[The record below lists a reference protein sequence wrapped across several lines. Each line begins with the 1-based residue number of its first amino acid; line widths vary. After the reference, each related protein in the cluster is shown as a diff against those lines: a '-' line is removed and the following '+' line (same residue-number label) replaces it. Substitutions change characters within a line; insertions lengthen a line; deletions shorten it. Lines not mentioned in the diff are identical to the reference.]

1 MVLIKGLNV
10 GSGNL
15 TVNLGT
21 EELFQPFDASCPDNT
36 DSEKC
41 NPSSPEYS
49 PEECGPSSPTQPM
62 MNNPTIGGSGWYSED
77 CDDCCHPITDEV
89 INYMEVV
96 VVTIHQPGYTEN
108 ITCKDADVESMINT
122 AVNAGVATVT
132 TIDPK
137 AHTAGM
143 LSNTKIKTKS
153 DGAQVYDLD
162 YTVDI
167 PIVEELGHLEVVSY
181 MKVDFER
188 MKQDKDLDVPASLQ
202 TATTSLM
209 GMQVSH
215 EKVIESGKTKQ
226 NSYVYID
233 PTTDKVWDGP
243 VHNHPTKGVMAGAT
257 HTNIPHPVL
266 TVKQVP
272 NIKVQDDRIK
282 DEILSLDIGAAISI
296 NPLTAI
302 DESYSSSNKDQLV
315 KTFISEPI
323 ASRAPDGKTRF
334 LFSVDH
340 ANLVQTQ
347 SLYAGLKDPMIY
359 KKTPV
364 ESLQIYRQPS
374 TDTYNLTELG
384 VAKIGDASGENLG
397 LEKELIVSTAD
408 LKSYNETP
416 SMYASTTLDVVSAGL
431 KKNSRKADKNFD
443 GVEEADIGA
452 IEEISVMNLTDK
464 GLRVFSVED
473 SEISNFTSGKFGY
486 SVEVQF
492 QDPSVSYLNKK
503 LSELCASKDSLENLS
518 SDIVNLRAY
527 DSTNKNFKDGYLSSH
542 GTKHTSVVKDSIS
555 QIIDINSVAT
565 GQVDRAKINYL
576 MSLSSGQTGSPAGI
590 DTLVE
595 IMNAYEEKLYTLL
608 EGNLDIDNSSYSN
621 IEKDVGVTNSS
632 NADLGLVSTEK
643 TFNYVV
649 DRSTPDN
656 LGVEYFNAQIRSFPQ
671 LSVAEFTQRQESEPT
686 VSGDPNTTTL
696 TPTEVSI
703 GEATLTPTA
712 DTSAAEY
719 QEAAI
724 LSTAATSDNVSTP
737 TAQSTTAQVAEEVM
751 AALGV
756 TMTLASTTNDDPEEI
771 EALSIDSGT
780 VFGDNSFSTND
791 IDTDDGLLG
800 CGESSDS
807 FTDASTISLAASLA
821 TTAQVQGT
829 LDAESPINQDQELL
843 CASSQQETL
852 ATQSGIEMDTLAL
865 AQTQYTE
872 AAVAE
877 VQTLTGLQTTTD
889 LGPSLLAE
897 QYSPISQSDLDSIP
911 QGSAM
916 LVTIAAESLGEAA
929 SIDAYTENILITNG
943 SSTTNIDTTNIS
955 SRSEQVT
962 NYIDNAFTG
971 AVFESPSQTTS
982 TPIQGCR

>member
-21 EELFQPFDASCPDNT
+21 EELFQPSDTNCPDNT

-41 NPSSPEYS
+41 DPSSPEYN
-49 PEECGPSSPTQPM
+49 PEECVPSSPP
-62 MNNPTIGGSGWYSED
+62 PTDEIIAVSSSGWYSED
-77 CDDCCHPITDEV
+77 CDDCCHPISDEI
-89 INYMEVV
+89 INYMELV
-96 VVTIHQPGYTEN
+96 VVTFMSPGYTQN
-108 ITCKDADVESMINT
+108 IACSDADVESIVNEAVT
-122 AVNAGVATVT
+122 AGAATVS

-137 AHTAGM
+137 AHTAGL

-153 DGAQVYDLD
+153 DGTQVYDLD
-162 YTVDI
+162 YTIDI
-167 PIVEELGHLEVVSY
+167 PIVDELEHLEVVSY
-181 MKVDFER
+181 MKIDFDR
-188 MKQDKDLDVPASLQ
+188 IKLDKDLDVPASLQ
-202 TATTSLM
+202 AATTDLM
-209 GMQVSH
+209 GMQVAH
-215 EKVIESGKTKQ
+215 ETVIESGKTKQ

-257 HTNIPHPVL
+257 HTNIPHPV
-266 TVKQVP
+266 KQVP

-282 DEILSLDIGAAISI
+282 DELLSLDIGAAIST

-302 DESYSSSNKDQLV
+302 DESYSSSNKDQLI

-431 KKNSRKADKNFD
+431 KKNSRKADKDFD

-518 SDIVNLRAY
+518 SDIANLSAY

-542 GTKHTSVVKDSIS
+542 GAKHTSVVKNSIS

-608 EGNLDIDNSSYSN
+608 EGNLDIDNSSYAN
-621 IEKDVGVTNSS
+621 IEKDVGVTNTS

-686 VSGDPNTTTL
+686 VSDDSSTTTL

-737 TAQSTTAQVAEEVM
+737 TAQSTTTQVAEEVM

-800 CGESSDS
+800 CGESSDL
-807 FTDASTISLAASLA
+807 FADASTISLAASLA

-843 CASSQQETL
+843 CASNQQETL
-852 ATQSGIEMDTLAL
+852 TTQSGIEMDTLAL

-877 VQTLTGLQTTTD
+877 VQTLAGLQTTTD

-911 QGSAM
+911 EGSAM

-929 SIDAYTENILITNG
+929 SIGAYTENILITNG

-955 SRSEQVT
+955 PRSEQVT
-962 NYIDNAFTG
+962 NYIDNAFAG
-971 AVFESPSQTTS
+971 VVFESPLQTTS